1 MLKWCYFIIIC
12 CCFTLGCGYIQPEV
26 FEPHG
31 IIQPVN
37 GIRILKIDNERVISL
52 LGDYVVR
59 VTPGKRRLLL
69 AVGQNEKTPVDGTKN
84 PFAKMIVDIEEGMCY
99 YIEPQ
104 YRYGMNN
111 IFFGAGFKEIKAWKP
126 LLKKALPISGYQT
139 KTIATPTPETTTK
152 EDSTESPSQSEDHS
166 HNIPTTPDIPSQT
179 QPSNSDAKK

>member
-126 LLKKALPISGYQT
+126 LLKKALPISGYQK
-139 KTIATPTPETTTK
+139 KTIAAPESSVK
-152 EDSTESPSQSEDHS
+152 EEGSTESPSQPEE
-166 HNIPTTPDIPSQT
+166 HNIPITPDTPSQP
-179 QPSNSDAKK
+179 QPSD